1 MSSFSIAAVDRIVAK
16 NNVAATFTFS
26 TSITGQLAIGST
38 ITLNYPDNF
47 FATSPTPTGA
57 VSGGASLSIGAPGTS
72 SIVMTT
78 AGASFSA
85 STAVTVTLSGFTLQ
99 SSPTAGGNVN
109 VQTSADIV
117 TSNSV
122 ASGVI
127 GDTVTNISFSIA
139 NGDRVVKKRN
149 AAATFSFTPSVGGA
163 GPAAITLNYPS
174 GFFANTSTPSAA
186 LSTFGATL
194 IPQAPN
200 VNFII
205 MVTGGTA
212 LAASTAVTVTLR
224 GLTMGS
230 NVTTGGNVT
239 VLTSIDQVASTP
251 VPSGAILNPPVPTP
265 TSTSAPFTTAS
276 PSPPTSAS
284 PPPTT
289 TANPND
295 SQDSQNSGALA
306 PGAVA
311 GISIGIIVAV
321 AIAVSSFV
329 FRGRIKVAWL
339 ACMRR
344 SEGSRLQQ
352 RLVPLGEA

>member
-1 MSSFSIAAVDRIVAK
+1 
-16 NNVAATFTFS
+16 
-26 TSITGQLAIGST
+26 
-38 ITLNYPDNF
+38 
-47 FATSPTPTGA
+47 
-57 VSGGASLSIGAPGTS
+57 
-72 SIVMTT
+72 
-78 AGASFSA
+78 
-85 STAVTVTLSGFTLQ
+85 
-99 SSPTAGGNVN
+99 

-127 GDTVTNISFSIA
+127 GGTVTNISFSIA
-139 NGDRVVKKRN
+139 NGDRAVKKRN

-174 GFFANTSTPSAA
+174 GFFANTSTPNAFI
-186 LSTFGATL
+186 STAGATL
-194 IPQAPN
+194 ISQAPN
-200 VNFII
+200 VNSII
-205 MVTGGTA
+205 MVTGGTS

-239 VLTSIDQVASTP
+239 VQTSIDQFASNP
-251 VPSGAILNPPVPTP
+251 VPSGPILNPPVPTP
-265 TSTSAPFTTAS
+265 TSTSAPSTTTSPIPFTTAS

-295 SQDSQNSGALA
+295 SQNSQNSGALA

-311 GISIGIIVAV
+311 GISIGIILAV
-321 AIAVSSFV
+321 AIAVGSFV
-329 FRGRIKVAWL
+329 FRGRIKVACL